1 MKRDLTIGEAEHLK
15 LKAMSEINK
24 VLYDLEADLE
34 SNVSVDVILFG
45 KDFQGREMKQIKL
58 TIEI

>member
-1 MKRDLTIGEAEHLK
+1 MKRDLTISEAEHLK

-24 VLYDLEADLE
+24 ALYDLETALE
-34 SNVSVDVILFG
+34 CNVSVDVILFG